1 MPEVNDQTPP
11 STEAEPKV
19 LSKDHVDNV
28 ILKYTMLA
36 AGAGLLP
43 VPLLDL
49 AAVSAINLKMLK
61 DLAELHGKE
70 FRTELAKSAVGSL
83 VASAGGG
90 LLVIGPVAS
99 LFKAVP
105 GLGSVVGGLAA
116 PGAAG
121 GMTYATGKVFAA
133 HFAKGGDFVN
143 FDAKRFKD
151 MFKREQKAGQ
161 EKAAQAPEAAPTQTG
176 AAA

>member
-1 MPEVNDQTPP
+1 MPEEKEPTPAP
-11 STEAEPKV
+11 AAAEPKV
-19 LSKDHVDNV
+19 LSQDHVDNV
-28 ILKYTMLA
+28 ILRYTMLA
-36 AGAGLLP
+36 AGAGLIPLP
-43 VPLLDL
+43 LVDF
-49 AAVSAINLKMLK
+49 AAITAINLKMLK
-61 DLAELHGKE
+61 DLAEMHGKE
-70 FRTELAKSAVGSL
+70 FRAELAKTAVASL

-143 FDAKRFKD
+143 FDAARFKD

-161 EKAAQAPEAAPTQTG
+161 EKAAKAPEAPSQT
-176 AAA
+176 AA